1 MMSAFDQLARP
12 VQKWIR
18 SRGWSE
24 LRDIQAR
31 STNIILGSDKD
42 LIVAASTAGG
52 KTEAAFLPL
61 ISQVLGGETEARSGF
76 DLVYIG
82 PLKALINDQTKR
94 LEDICK
100 DVDLPIVPWHGD
112 ISTSIKSRAEKRPRG
127 ILLITPESLEAL
139 FIRKGASLPHL
150 FGNAKAVVIDELH
163 TFLDA
168 ERGVQLRSLLTRLEL
183 AISRPVRRIGL
194 SATLGDI
201 NLARSY
207 LRPDAPNDVETVI
220 AEGGEAELLLQV
232 RGYISSGDDNE
243 GDAATTEIA
252 KHLFENLRGSDN
264 LIFAGSRGRVEE
276 FADRLRSLCE
286 QAHLPQE
293 FYPHHASLS
302 KDHREFVEARLKDDA
317 LPTSAVCTSTLELGI
332 DIGDVKCVA
341 QIGPPFTV
349 AALRQRLGRS
359 GRREGQPAILR
370 QYAIEAALDASAHFS
385 DRLRLGLVRS
395 IAMIELLLKGWC
407 EAPRPHA
414 LQLSTLVHQIL
425 SIIAERGGTS
435 AKRLYVTLCERGPF
449 SAVGPEI
456 FLAVLRQ
463 LGRSDIALIEQGEGG
478 FLLLGRVGEKLVE
491 HYSFYAVFNTPDE
504 YRIVH
509 DGREL
514 GTLPVSQV
522 LAPKLTLIFSGRRW
536 EILEIDDRD
545 KVILVKPARAGKPP
559 LFGGDAGNIDDRVI
573 EKMREIF
580 EQDDIPRYLDAV
592 ASELLVDA
600 RKSFRN
606 FGFANRRIVE
616 LGESRTALA
625 LWCGSV
631 KTTTFALALRAMGF
645 KVEQYDGFIE
655 LDGRE
660 TDTTVAAALAQLA
673 DDGSP
678 DLFPENSNLI
688 FEKFHTYLS
697 TELLQLDALS
707 SRLHAKS
714 LPELANSIAS

>member
-1 MMSAFDQLARP
+1 MSAFDQLARP

>member
-1 MMSAFDQLARP
+1 MSAFDLLARP

-18 SRGWSE
+18 NRGWSE

-31 STNIILGSDKD
+31 STNIILGSNKD

-61 ISQVLGGETEARSGF
+61 ISQVLNDMPEASKGF

-94 LEDICK
+94 LEDICT
-100 DVDLPIVPWHGD
+100 DIDLPIMPWHGD
-112 ISTSIKSRAEKRPRG
+112 VSASIKSRAEKRPKG

-139 FIRKGASLPHL
+139 FIRKGASIPHL
-150 FGNAKAVVIDELH
+150 FGNVKAVVIDELH

-201 NLARSY
+201 NLARCY
-207 LRPDAPNDVETVI
+207 LRPDAPTDVETVI
-220 AEGGEAELLLQV
+220 AEGGEAELLLQL
-232 RGYISSGDDNE
+232 RGYLSSGDDSD
-243 GDAATTEIA
+243 GDAATTSIA

-276 FADRLRSLCE
+276 FADRLRTLCE
-286 QAHLPQE
+286 EENLPQE

-302 KDHREFVEARLKDDA
+302 KDHREFVEARLKNDA

-370 QYAIEAALDASAHFS
+370 QYAIEARPDASAHFA

-449 SAVGPEI
+449 SAVDPET

-463 LGRSDIALIEQGEGG
+463 LGRSDIALIEQAEDG

-504 YRIVH
+504 YRIIH

-522 LAPKLTLIFSGRRW
+522 LAPKLTIIFSGRRW
-536 EILEIDDRD
+536 EIIDIDDRD
-545 KVILVKPARAGKPP
+545 KVILVKPARAGRPP
-559 LFGGDAGNIDDRVI
+559 TFGGDAGNIDDRVI
-573 EKMREIF
+573 EAMREIY
-580 EQDDIPRYLDAV
+580 EQNDTPRYLDPV
-592 ASELLVDA
+592 ASELLADA
-600 RKSFRN
+600 RASFKN
-606 FGFANRRIVE
+606 LGFANRRIVE
-616 LGESRTALA
+616 LGEKRTALA
-625 LWCGSV
+625 LWSGSI
-631 KTTTFALALRAMGF
+631 KTTTLALALRTMGF
-645 KVEQYDGFIE
+645 KVQQYDGFIE

-660 TDTTVAAALAQLA
+660 TDTTVAAALSQLA
-673 DDGSP
+673 DDVSP
-678 DLFPENSNLI
+678 DPFPENSNLI
-688 FEKFHTYLS
+688 FEKFHPYLS

-707 SRLHAKS
+707 SRLDMHS
-714 LPELANSIAS
+714 LPELASSFAS

>member
-1 MMSAFDQLARP
+1 MSAFDQLARP

-61 ISQVLGGETEARSGF
+61 ISQVLGDESEAQSGF

-94 LEDICK
+94 LEDICT

-112 ISTSIKSRAEKRPRG
+112 ISASIKSRAERRPRG

-139 FIRKGASLPHL
+139 FIRKGASIPHL

-183 AISRPVRRIGL
+183 AVSRPVRRIGL

-201 NLARSY
+201 NLARTY

-220 AEGGEAELLLQV
+220 AEGGEAELLLQL

-243 GDAATTEIA
+243 GDAATTEIS

-370 QYAIEAALDASAHFS
+370 QYAIEGRLDANAHFS

-407 EAPRPHA
+407 EAPRPNA

-449 SAVGPEI
+449 SAVGPET

-463 LGRSDIALIEQGEGG
+463 LGRSDIALIEQGEDG

-536 EILEIDDRD
+536 EILEVDDRD

-559 LFGGDAGNIDDRVI
+559 KFGGDAGNIDDRVI
-573 EKMREIF
+573 EKMREIY
-580 EQDDIPRYLDAV
+580 EQDDIPEYLDAV

-600 RKSFRN
+600 RTSFRN
-606 FGFANRRIVE
+606 FGFANKRIVE
-616 LGESRTALA
+616 LGENRTALA

-631 KTTTFALALRAMGF
+631 KTTTLALALRAMGF

-660 TDTTVAAALAQLA
+660 TDTTVSASLAQLA
-673 DDGSP
+673 NDGSP
-678 DLFPENSNLI
+678 NLFPENSNLI
-688 FEKFHTYLS
+688 FEKFHPYLS

-707 SRLHAKS
+707 SRLDAKS
-714 LPELANSIAS
+714 LPELASSLAS